1 MTYIMQSLYGI
12 KTKIN
17 KNSDNFLRRHP
28 YLSYLLAFILM
39 PIITLTLVLILTTV
53 IMLPISFVCGW
64 L

>member
-1 MTYIMQSLYGI
+1 MTYIMQSLNGI

-17 KNSDNFLRRHP
+17 KRSDYFLRRHP
-28 YLSYLLAFILM
+28 YLSYLLAFIFM
-39 PIITLTLVLILTTV
+39 PIITLSLVLILTAV

>member
-28 YLSYLLAFILM
+28 YLSYL
-39 PIITLTLVLILTTV
+39 
-53 IMLPISFVCGW
+53 
-64 L
+64 